1 MSSLV
6 RTTAPATPLFSSQDL
21 YDQLRIKRSTTG
33 DDSSLDAYV
42 EAAVQ
47 WIEGLAGISI
57 MKQTWTLRG
66 DQFPYNR
73 DYDRD
78 GYERRYPLGKPI
90 LLPRGPVLSI
100 DTFTYQDLNNQ
111 TQNVTGSNYQL
122 ALEERPP
129 ALYPPYG
136 GFFPTALWVPGA
148 MKIVFTCGMA
158 GVDDDPKKVDSDVK
172 MAVKFLVAHWNE
184 NREPVPVN
192 VSLQKLPYALESMLW
207 SVRKGYRFDWQ
218 EYYDSAY
225 STSR

>member
-6 RTTAPATPLFSSQDL
+6 RTTAPSTPLFAVQDF
-21 YDQLRIKRSTTG
+21 YDQFRISKSTTG
-33 DDSSLDAYV
+33 DDNNLNAYL
-42 EAAVQ
+42 EAATQ

-57 MKQTWTLRG
+57 MKQVWTLKG

-73 DYDRD
+73 DGFD
-78 GYERRYPLGKPI
+78 RRYPLGKPM

-111 TQNVTGSNYQL
+111 TQNINDSSHFQA
-122 ALEERPP
+122 ALDERPP

-148 MKIVFTCGMA
+148 VKLIFTCGMS
-158 GVDDDPKKVDSDVK
+158 GVDDDPTKVDSDVK

-207 SVRKGYRFDWQ
+207 SARKGYRFDWQ
-218 EYYDSAY
+218 EYYDYAHY
-225 STSR
+225 GSR